1 MGVKI
6 GVFPASG
13 ALGSSVVNHLAKLVP
28 VSDLVLIARYPEK
41 LYDLQQAGAKVRKA
55 DYDEPSTLD
64 TAFEGVDVSMLISYA
79 SFEIDHRVK
88 VRNPSYITQ
97 VSSLSNNDNQA
108 HHLAINAAVKSGV
121 KHIFYSSLGFGGDL
135 TDHSIAHVMGAHIQT
150 EKYLSSLQDTVSH
163 TIVREGLYTESF
175 PIYTAFFDP
184 QNPADEVAIPHSGSG
199 PGVAWVK
206 RDELGEATAK
216 LIASYI
222 NGPTSFEYLN
232 KAVLLSGSREISLAE
247 TVEIIG
253 QAIGQPLKIREISVD
268 EFVNLPQIGD
278 KLTYHG
284 VNLSREWATAWE
296 AIRRGETAVV
306 SPALREILG
315 REPENYETTIKAL
328 MG

>member
-1 MGVKI
+1 
-6 GVFPASG
+6 
-13 ALGSSVVNHLAKLVP
+13 
-28 VSDLVLIARYPEK
+28 
-41 LYDLQQAGAKVRKA
+41 
-55 DYDEPSTLD
+55 
-64 TAFEGVDVSMLISYA
+64 
-79 SFEIDHRVK
+79 
-88 VRNPSYITQ
+88 
-97 VSSLSNNDNQA
+97 
-108 HHLAINAAVKSGV
+108 
-121 KHIFYSSLGFGGDL
+121 
-135 TDHSIAHVMGAHIQT
+135 MGAHIQT